1 MAAKID
7 ALLKLSVIAS
17 LLLASSG
24 VGYYYGIYL
33 PGRDAQL
40 DEERV
45 LQKVR
50 AYADKRAEQE
60 RLASEQREFE
70 QRQAA
75 AKVASEKEK
84 AVAEVRYQTCLK
96 DASFT
101 RDASWAGECK
111 RLADKALQDHADCLT
126 KSNLSQGYCDTA
138 YRSRDASA
146 NCTLPVTVATALD
159 GDLNKAR
166 NRCLQER
173 KAALE

>member
-1 MAAKID
+1 LAAKIN

-24 VGYYYGIYL
+24 VGYYYGVYL

-40 DEERV
+40 DEERT
-45 LQKVR
+45 LEKVR

-60 RLASEQREFE
+60 RLASEQRELE

-75 AKVASEKEK
+75 AKIASEKEK
-84 AVAEVRYQTCLK
+84 AAAEARYQTCLK
-96 DASFT
+96 DAGIHH
-101 RDASWAGECK
+101 DASWTAECK
-111 RLADKALQDHADCLT
+111 RLADKALQDHADCLA

-138 YRSRDASA
+138 YRPRDASP
-146 NCTLPVTVATALD
+146 NCMLPVTAATALD
-159 GDLNKAR
+159 GDLNTAR